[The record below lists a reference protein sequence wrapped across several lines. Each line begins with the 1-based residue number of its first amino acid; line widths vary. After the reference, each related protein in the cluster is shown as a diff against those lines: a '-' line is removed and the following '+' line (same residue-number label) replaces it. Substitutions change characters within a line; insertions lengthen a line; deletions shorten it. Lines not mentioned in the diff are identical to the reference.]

1 MRPHL
6 LGDQHQEK
14 TIGSR
19 DQGKFSHPRIRIS
32 VMLTMEKI
40 VVMASI
46 MVLVSTTIQTLQ
58 VPILFITKMGI
69 IIVMIIIN
77 IKMKYKIK

>member
-1 MRPHL
+1 M
-6 LGDQHQEK
+6 
-14 TIGSR
+14 IGSR
-19 DQGKFSHPRIRIS
+19 DQGKFSHPKIRIS
-32 VMLTMEKI
+32 IILTMEKI

-69 IIVMIIIN
+69 IIVMIIIT
-77 IKMKYKIK
+77 IDRKSVV